1 MHILTIKGKE
11 EKGAYSVSDEIGEKV
26 LYIWEEEDDAIRF
39 AMMLENEGYPK
50 MDIVEVEEE
59 MLIKTCET
67 HDYSYTIITKNDFV
81 IPPEK
86 NNDSI

>member
-1 MHILTIKGKE
+1 MHILIIKDEE
-11 EKGAYSVSDEIGEKV
+11 EKGAYSVTDENGEKV

-39 AMMLENEGYPK
+39 AMMLENDGYPI

-59 MLIKTCET
+59 MLVKTCEI